1 MIIVTTES
9 VPGRSIREVKGMVKG
24 STVQAKHIGK
34 DILAGLKNIVG
45 GEIHDYTE
53 LLKEARRV
61 AIQRMSEQAEQLGAD
76 AIVAVRLQ
84 TSAVMDGASELI
96 AYGTAVVTE
105 PANDQT

>member
-1 MIIVTTES
+1 MLIVTTDH
-9 VPGRSIREVKGMVKG
+9 VPGHRVLEVKGMVKG

>member
-34 DILAGLKNIVG
+34 DILAGLKNLVG
-45 GEIHDYTE
+45 GEINDYTE
-53 LLKEARRV
+53 LLTEARRV
-61 AIQRMSEQAEQLGAD
+61 AIQRMTQEAEQLGAD
-76 AIVAVRLQ
+76 AIVTVRLQ
-84 TSAVMDGASELI
+84 TSAVMDGASEII

-105 PANDQT
+105 AISE